1 MVTNEELFARLD
13 DIERRLAEREAEA
26 DIIRALFRLGHTI
39 DYGDNDLWVDG
50 FAEDAKFEMVEVSS
64 EGRVIRVQHSGRDAL
79 AAFIPGHTHAP
90 EHFHKHLIADP
101 IVVLDGDRAHVES
114 YMARI
119 DKGDSGPFLWS
130 MGRYLD
136 DFVRSSDGRWRVVK
150 RTIEVESRFA
160 PVKAS
165 DIGASAR

>member
-1 MVTNEELFARLD
+1 MATNEELAARLD
-13 DIERRLAEREAEA
+13 EIERRLAVREAEA

-39 DYGDNDLWVDG
+39 DYGDNALWVDG
-50 FAEDAKFEMVEVSS
+50 FAEEAEFEMVEVSS
-64 EGRVIRVQHSGRDAL
+64 QGRDVRVRHRGRDAL

-90 EHFHKHLIADP
+90 EHFHKHVVADP
-101 IVVLDGDRAHVES
+101 IVTVEGDRAHAES

-119 DKGDSGPFLWS
+119 DKGENGPFLWS
-130 MGRYLD
+130 IGRYLD
-136 DFVRSSDGRWRVVK
+136 DFVRSPDGRWRIVK

-165 DIGASAR
+165 DIGAPAH